1 MFVDYQFYTTVYLGN
16 KLTESQFNKQAFK
29 ACNLITDET
38 MTRVT
43 DLTINNYPGELVEI
57 IKKCA
62 CDLAEKYDDYDKIYN
77 NIVSTA
83 SGNNSSNVL
92 SEKSGLAEVR
102 YGYSEGVIKKFS
114 DPKTFNAFLLETL
127 REYLRPR
134 LINGVVY
141 NLTSKILHHYSC
153 GCCNII

>member
-1 MFVDYQFYTTVYLGN
+1 MFVDYSFYTDVYLGS
-16 KLTESQFNKQAFK
+16 KLTSTEFQKQAFK

-43 DLTINNYPGELVEI
+43 DSTINNYPSELVEI

-62 CDLAEKYDDYDKIYN
+62 CDLAEKYNDYDKIYD

-102 YGYSEGVIKKFS
+102 YGYSEGVIKMFS
-114 DPKTFNAFLLETL
+114 DPKTFNKFILETL
-127 REYLRPR
+127 RDYLRPR

-141 NLTSKILHHYSC
+141 NLTSKILHHSVC